1 MSDFWA
7 IKRLD
12 GCPAILLR
20 FAGPDYVV
28 VEVNRKE
35 QLLSRKIW
43 ADLPTDCAYSK
54 PSVEHA
60 PIGGFVSRPD

>member
-1 MSDFWA
+1 MSNFWA

-28 VEVNRKE
+28 VEVNRTE
-35 QLLSRKIW
+35 QILSRKIW
-43 ADLPTDCAYSK
+43 ADLPTHDANSAI
-54 PSVEHA
+54 EQ
-60 PIGGFVSRPD
+60 RR

>member
-28 VEVNRKE
+28 VEVNRTE
-35 QLLSRKIW
+35 QLLTRKIW

-54 PSVEHA
+54 PPVEHTPA
-60 PIGGFVSRPD
+60 GDLRSRLD

>member
-1 MSDFWA
+1 MSNFWA

-28 VEVNRKE
+28 VEVNRTE
-35 QLLSRKIW
+35 QILSRKIW
-43 ADLPTDCAYSK
+43 EGLPTHGTNSAT
-54 PSVEHA
+54 EQ
-60 PIGGFVSRPD
+60 RR